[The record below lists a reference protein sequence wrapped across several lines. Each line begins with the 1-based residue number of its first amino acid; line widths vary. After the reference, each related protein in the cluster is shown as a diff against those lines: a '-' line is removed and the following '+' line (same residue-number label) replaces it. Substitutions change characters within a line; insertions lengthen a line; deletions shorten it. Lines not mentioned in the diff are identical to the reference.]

1 MEKKNLS
8 KKKYNIIDVYNSP
21 TGSEY
26 YFYDNNVNS
35 YVKIIVSKDS
45 DGCKY
50 ILNADGSAVSL
61 KNSSEEINKIFYKEI
76 KEYTFSE
83 LSDILEENQYKKVK
97 VAHEI
102 IDIYLP
108 YDDVY
113 RNYNKLKDVVNDLMS
128 DLSASKFVTV
138 VSEGKWYIEEED

>member
-21 TGSEY
+21 VGSEY

-61 KNSSEEINKIFYKEI
+61 KNSSEEINKVFYKEI
-76 KEYTFSE
+76 KEYTLDE
-83 LSDILEENQYKKVK
+83 ITKILLKNPYQKVK
-97 VAHEI
+97 VVHPYVDKYLSFNDRYKEYGIFTDI
-102 IDIYLP
+102 I
-108 YDDVY
+108 
-113 RNYNKLKDVVNDLMS
+113 RNLATE
-128 DLSASKFVTV
+128 LSVSSLATIL
-138 VSEGKWYIEEED
+138 SEGKWYIEEY

>member
-21 TGSEY
+21 VGSEY
-26 YFYDNNVNS
+26 YFYDNNANS

-61 KNSSEEINKIFYKEI
+61 KNSSEEINKVFYKEI

-83 LSDILEENQYKKVK
+83 LSDILAEEQYKKVK
-97 VAHEI
+97 VAH
-102 IDIYLP
+102 
-108 YDDVY
+108 DVY

-128 DLSASKFVTV
+128 DLSASKFIKVI
-138 VSEGKWYIEEED
+138 SDGKWYIEEED

>member
-21 TGSEY
+21 VGSEY
-26 YFYDNNVNS
+26 YFYDNNANS
-35 YVKIIVSKDS
+35 YVKVIVCKDS

-50 ILNADGSAVSL
+50 ISNADGSAITL
-61 KNSSEEINKIFYKEI
+61 KNSSEEINKVFYKEI

-83 LSDILEENQYKKVK
+83 LSDILAEEQYKKVK
-97 VAHEI
+97 VVHEI

-128 DLSASKFVTV
+128 DLSASKFVKV
-138 VSEGKWYIEEED
+138 ISDGKWYIEEEE